1 MGSIQHKR
9 KPWETSST
17 ITITTTTTSTSTST
31 STAATSTST
40 AAATA
45 TATATATV
53 AVAAAAA
60 AAAANATADAVDAV
74 VFQHPWHMKLVL
86 EQICCKKQRFKANQ
100 SKYPTDA
107 SRCES
112 ATART
117 LAMPQLSTAATT

>member
-1 MGSIQHKR
+1 MGNIQHKQ

-17 ITITTTTTSTSTST
+17 TTTTTTTTPTSTSTST

-40 AAATA
+40 AAAT
-45 TATATATV
+45 V
-53 AVAAAAA
+53 AAA

-74 VFQHPWHMKLVL
+74 VFQHPWHMKLIL
-86 EQICCKKQRFKANQ
+86 EQICCKNQRFKANQ